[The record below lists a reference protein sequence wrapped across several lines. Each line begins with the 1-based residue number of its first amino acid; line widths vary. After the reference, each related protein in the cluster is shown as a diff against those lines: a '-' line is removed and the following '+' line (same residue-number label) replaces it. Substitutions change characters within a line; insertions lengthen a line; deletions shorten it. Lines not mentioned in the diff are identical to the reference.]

1 MNQFWTVLS
10 LNQGGMCLNQSNYSI
25 WIRVVLDL
33 LATLVSVFCLF
44 SLGLE
49 TKIIYEKVEKMKQ
62 KLQCGSEQYLVAQ
75 SHSGSLLVHCL
86 WLLKTLSG
94 EVLCTLD
101 ERTFM
106 KWKVKVIMSLS
117 GTLQTKTSSSLKG
130 RCDFSITVWLCSF
143 LLPQIHFCPFQLFIE
158 ISLVS
163 FYITWYSKC

>member
-1 MNQFWTVLS
+1 
-10 LNQGGMCLNQSNYSI
+10 MCLNQSNYSI

-62 KLQCGSEQYLVAQ
+62 KLKCGSEQYLVAQ
-75 SHSGSLLVHCL
+75 SHSGSLLAHWL